1 MENKKFDPNSLIG
14 FVFMGLILMWMF
26 YNQSKQAEVENA
38 KKAIIEQQADSIQKA
53 HAVATKVVDSLKI
66 EDSNNGVIAT
76 DITNPN
82 DSIAFVQSQSRLG
95 AFSYSVSL
103 ASAKDQTTTIENDV
117 LKIVVANKGGK
128 IEEILL
134 KKHKTFDQKPLYLI
148 KDHNADLQIDFSTL
162 DNRVLNTND
171 MYFEPTL
178 TEESG
183 HTNLSMRLKV
193 SKDRFLEYRYTL
205 KPNNYLIDFTIR
217 SQGLKD
223 VIDSSKPIDLKWD
236 MKTFHTEKSV
246 KYENQYTTLEYR
258 TDGSEFDDVSSMG
271 KSKSEEL
278 ESIDWIAFRQ
288 QFFTSILNADIP
300 IENAKLKLENLVDDE
315 EKDTLFTKHFTA
327 EIPLQ
332 TKGGELNYD
341 WNYYFGPSDYNIL
354 QTYEG
359 RDFERSVNMGWGIF
373 RWINVY
379 GIIPVFNLLKGNIL
393 SFGLIII
400 LMTIVIRIIMSPLVY
415 KSYLS
420 SAKMKVLRPEMEE
433 INKRLPGKDNAMK
446 RQQETMALQ
455 RKAGVSMLSG
465 CIPALLQ
472 MPVFFALFRFFP
484 SWFDLRQ
491 KGFLWANDLSAY
503 DDVIQLPF
511 NIPVYGSHISL
522 FPLLAS
528 IAIFFYMQMSQA
540 QQANMQPPAQEGMPD
555 MQKMMKIMLYISPVM
570 MLFFFNQYGS
580 GLSLYY
586 FVSNMLTLTIMFV
599 IKKWIIDE
607 KKVHAMVEK
616 KKAQAPKKK
625 SAFRQ
630 RIDTA
635 MKQAQAQQDLKKKG
649 GKK

>member
-1 MENKKFDPNSLIG
+1 MENKKFDPNSLLG

-38 KKAIIEQQADSIQKA
+38 KKVKIEQQADSIKKA
-53 HAVATKVVDSLKI
+53 HTVATKVIDSTKTNEANEKVVD
-66 EDSNNGVIAT
+66 IA
-76 DITNPN
+76 NSN
-82 DSIAFVQSQSRLG
+82 DSITLAQSRSRLG
-95 AFSYSVSL
+95 VFSYSTSL
-103 ASAKDQTTTIENDV
+103 ASAKDHTTTIENDV
-117 LKIVVANKGGK
+117 LRIVVANKGGK
-128 IEEILL
+128 IEEIFI

-148 KDHNADLQIDFSTL
+148 KDHNANLQINFTTL

-178 TEESG
+178 SESSG

-205 KPNNYLIDFTIR
+205 KPNDYLIDFTIH
-217 SQGLKD
+217 SQGLRD
-223 VIDSSKPIDLKWD
+223 VIDASKPIDLKWD
-236 MKTFHTEKSV
+236 MKTFHTEKSI

-258 TDGSEFDDVSSMG
+258 TDGNEFDDLSAMG
-271 KSKSEEL
+271 KSKKEEL
-278 ESIDWIAFRQ
+278 ESVDWVAFRQ
-288 QFFTSILNADIP
+288 QFFTSILNADTP
-300 IENAKLKLENLVDDE
+300 IENMKLRLENLVEDE
-315 EKDTLFTKHFTA
+315 EKDTIFTKHFTA

-332 TKGGELNYD
+332 TKAGELNYN
-341 WNYYFGPSDYNIL
+341 WNFYFGPSDYNIL
-354 QTYEG
+354 ETYKG

-373 RWINVY
+373 RWINKYV
-379 GIIPVFNLLKGNIL
+379 IIPVFNLLKGSIV

-433 INKRLPGKDNAMK
+433 INKKLPGKDNAMK

-511 NIPVYGSHISL
+511 NIPIYGSHISL

-586 FVSNMLTLTIMFV
+586 FVSNVLTLSIMFV

-607 KKVHAMVEK
+607 NKVHAMVEK

-635 MKQAQAQQDLKKKG
+635 MKQAQVQQELKKKG
-649 GKK
+649 KK

>member
-26 YNQSKQAEVENA
+26 YNQSKQAEIENA
-38 KKAIIEQQADSIQKA
+38 KKAKIEQQKDSIQKA
-53 HAVATKVVDSLKI
+53 NAVTTKVVDSLNI
-66 EDSNNGVIAT
+66 EDSNNVVIAT
-76 DITNPN
+76 DIINSN
-82 DSIAFVQSQSRLG
+82 DSLTIAQSRSKLG
-95 AFSYSVSL
+95 AFSYSASL
-103 ASAKDQTTTIENDV
+103 ASAKDQTTTIEND
-117 LKIVVANKGGK
+117 LLRIVVANKGGK
-128 IEEILL
+128 IEEILI
-134 KKHKTFDQKPLYLI
+134 KEHKTFDQKPLYLV
-148 KDHNADLQIDFSTL
+148 KDHNANLQIDFSTL

-178 TEESG
+178 LEESG
-183 HTNLSMRLKV
+183 HTNLSMKLKV
-193 SKDRFLEYRYTL
+193 SKDRFLEYHYTL
-205 KPNNYLIDFTIR
+205 KPNDYLIDFTIR
-217 SQGLKD
+217 SQGLQN

-236 MKTFHTEKSV
+236 MKTFHTEKSI

-258 TDGSEFDDVSSMG
+258 TDGGEFDDVSAMS
-271 KSKSEEL
+271 KSKKEEL
-278 ESIDWIAFRQ
+278 ESVDWIAFRQ
-288 QFFTSILNADIP
+288 QFFTSILNADVP
-300 IENAKLKLENLVDDE
+300 IENMKLKIENLVKDE
-315 EKDTLFTKHFTA
+315 EIDTLFTKHFTA

-332 TKGGELNYD
+332 TKGGELNYN

-354 QTYEG
+354 KTYKE
-359 RDFERSVNMGWGIF
+359 RNFERSVNMGWGIF
-373 RWINVY
+373 RWINEYV
-379 GIIPVFNLLKGNIL
+379 IIPVFNLLKGNIL

-586 FVSNMLTLTIMFV
+586 FVSNLLTLTIMFV

-635 MKQAQAQQDLKKKG
+635 MKQAQEQQDIKKKG
-649 GKK
+649 KK